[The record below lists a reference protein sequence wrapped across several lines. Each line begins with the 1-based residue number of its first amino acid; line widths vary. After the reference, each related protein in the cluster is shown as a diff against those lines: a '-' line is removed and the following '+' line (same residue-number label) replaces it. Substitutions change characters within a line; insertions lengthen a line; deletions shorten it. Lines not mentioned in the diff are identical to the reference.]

1 LFALMLSAPSVRGQ
15 DTTAVRVTGLVER
28 ELTITLT
35 ELKAMPQQTVT
46 ASAHKQSGTYSG
58 VALTEILRRAGVP
71 SGEAIR
77 GREMAKFVVVKGS
90 DGYAAVFALAELD
103 AGFTDR
109 VIVIAHQVDGKP
121 LPNEYGPLQLIVPGE
136 KRPSR
141 WVRQVVAI
149 EVRQAQ

>member
-1 LFALMLSAPSVRGQ
+1 MLLASPISGQ
-15 DTTAVRVTGLVER
+15 EAITLRVTGVVER
-28 ELTITLT
+28 ELTLSVAD
-35 ELKAMPQQTVT
+35 LAAMPQQTVK
-46 ASAHKQSGTYSG
+46 ASAHKQSGSYGG
-58 VALTEILRRAGVP
+58 VSLSEILRRAGVP

-109 VIVIAHQVDGKP
+109 VIVLADRMDGKP
-121 LPNEYGPLQLIVPGE
+121 LPKEFGPFQLIVPGE